1 MSWVMFDEFTGWQKN
16 GTENEA
22 TYRPLV
28 MNTSCIEAVHEE
40 AMGVEIMTNR
50 GLTVTVAGD
59 LATVFAT
66 LTAASVPV
74 LPSAPAEDE
83 RQATDRA
90 TELMLLRSLRDAV
103 EVCHDAATGAGEH
116 HSWLPVRT
124 ALLGLR
130 RLERARDGR

>member
-1 MSWVMFDEFTGWQKN
+1 MFDEFTGWQKN

-28 MNTSCIEAVHEE
+28 MNTSCIEAVHQE
-40 AMGVEIMTNR
+40 AMGVEVMTNR

-59 LATVFAT
+59 LATVVAT

-74 LPSAPAEDE
+74 LPSAPVEDE

-90 TELMLLRSLRDAV
+90 TELMLLRNLRDAIEATPIV
-103 EVCHDAATGAGEH
+103 YSGVALQVRAA
-116 HSWLPVRT
+116 LI
-124 ALLGLR
+124 GLR
-130 RLERARDGR
+130 QFEAGRDAR